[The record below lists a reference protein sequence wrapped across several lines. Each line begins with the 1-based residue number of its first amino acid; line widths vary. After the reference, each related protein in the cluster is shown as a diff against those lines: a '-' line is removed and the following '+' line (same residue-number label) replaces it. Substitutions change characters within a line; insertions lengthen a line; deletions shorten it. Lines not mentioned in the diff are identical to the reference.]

1 MTLKPPLSVKVGP
14 SQFMNLPSPPASS
27 TMSGP
32 GCRYRWYALASN
44 DCAPSSFMD
53 SGSTALTVALVPTA
67 TNDGVAISPC
77 GVWMVPVR
85 PSRSSSLVP
94 IVKID
99 SGRLS
104 TEGAGGVG
112 TAEVTG
118 SILSQEQISP

>member
-1 MTLKPPLSVKVGP
+1 
-14 SQFMNLPSPPASS
+14 
-27 TMSGP
+27 
-32 GCRYRWYALASN
+32 
-44 DCAPSSFMD
+44 MD

-94 IVKID
+94 MVKID